1 MRSRISRMCTRASAL
16 SAGFVV
22 AVPACAQASSRVLAQ
37 ASPLDTLSMP
47 VGLSAV
53 GLGVVGMVAGAFR
66 KKKVQ
71 PENERRN

>member
-1 MRSRISRMCTRASAL
+1 M
-16 SAGFVV
+16 
-22 AVPACAQASSRVLAQ
+22 LAQ

-66 KKKVQ
+66 KKKIQ